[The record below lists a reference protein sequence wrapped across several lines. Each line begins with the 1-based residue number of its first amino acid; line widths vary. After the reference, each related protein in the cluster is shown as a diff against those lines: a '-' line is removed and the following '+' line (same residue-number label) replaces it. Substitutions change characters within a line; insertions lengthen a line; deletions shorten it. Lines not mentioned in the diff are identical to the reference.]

1 MARALQGPPF
11 PPCLPSFSP
20 PTAAVPKSARP
31 IPSPELP
38 RSRVLLH
45 ARTTPLIYL
54 FIPVPLSLFQ
64 LLSLS
69 RSLARPLVHAC
80 THTHT
85 HSSSSSPASASNSG
99 AGAALEEL
107 FLATVLSSFFPPNGL
122 GRLNLVGSG
131 KLTVGKLICF
141 VRDLR
146 FSLGF
151 RPEGLR

>member
-1 MARALQGPPF
+1 MNSSGPCAKSLMARALQGPPF

-38 RSRVLLH
+38 RCRVLLH

-69 RSLARPLVHAC
+69 RSLARSLARSF
-80 THTHT
+80 TLAHTHT
-85 HSSSSSPASASNSG
+85 LTPRRHPLRQHPTPARGQLWRSSSWPQFYPPSFHRTGWGGSIWWGLAS
-99 AGAALEEL
+99 
-107 FLATVLSSFFPPNGL
+107 
-122 GRLNLVGSG
+122 
-131 KLTVGKLICF
+131 
-141 VRDLR
+141 
-146 FSLGF
+146 
-151 RPEGLR
+151 

>member
-69 RSLARPLVHAC
+69 RSLARSLARSF
-80 THTHT
+80 TLAHTHT
-85 HSSSSSPASASNSG
+85 HSLLVVIPCVSIQLRRGGSFGG
-99 AGAALEEL
+99 ALLGHSFILLLSTERVGEAQFGGVWKTNCRQANL
-107 FLATVLSSFFPPNGL
+107 FVRGL
-122 GRLNLVGSG
+122 G
-131 KLTVGKLICF
+131 
-141 VRDLR
+141 

-151 RPEGLR
+151 RA